1 MTSNSESIFRVLL
14 IEDDIGEAQVVLQ
27 SLTKHPLQE
36 FELCWV
42 TQLSEAIELIRNHP
56 PHVIL
61 LDAHLRNSHFLENL
75 NTCLTTAGI
84 LPVIVLAN
92 QPDNQKALQALEA
105 GAQDYLVKHD
115 INSNALVRIICYAI
129 SRSRLDQRLQRNEG
143 QIRSLLEYSPVAI
156 GIRRLRDDRRLF
168 VNQRYLDMFRTT
180 REQALNML
188 PIEIYQ
194 SPNEY
199 KALARRILMGE
210 TILDYEVGLVTM
222 DREKV
227 WVLASYFPLEYEGD
241 AATLA
246 WFYDISAIRQAREAA
261 ESANKAKSEFLAT
274 MSHEI
279 RTPMNGIIGMAELL
293 HDTKLDHR
301 QLSYA
306 RIIKNSAASLLTI
319 VNDILDF
326 SLIEAGEMALETR
339 EFTLLTLVEGCME
352 AVQSKALDKN
362 LSLKMSIDPRL
373 PHIMQADAVRLH
385 QVLFNLLANAI
396 KFSHHGDIIIRAQA
410 CDNSMLRFEVIDQG
424 IGIEAALIPKL
435 FHAFTQADG
444 SFSRRFGG
452 TGLGLSISKR
462 LVELMGGK
470 IGAQSQPG
478 QGSTFWFELPYSPVN
493 KPAALQ
499 NPPELAEVGKVSAPI
514 SVTPPE
520 PPATAAPEV
529 PTTPEAPITPVVA
542 TAPVTPAAPVAPAT
556 QLPPEKRILIV
567 EDNEINQMLVSSLL
581 VKLGLPFDIAA
592 DGQQA
597 VDAHA
602 NRKYSLILMDCQM
615 PVMDGFE
622 ATKQIRKA
630 ETHTNQHTA
639 IIAITANAMQG
650 DRERCIEVGMND
662 YLAKPFYPEA
672 FFNIV
677 HRWLAQEDT
686 PANESEAV
694 LDLTLLHNI
703 CGEDEVAIQHLLEMF
718 VSATGPLLHRLG
730 GAVTESNFTTIRAIN
745 HELAGTAANLGMQ
758 QMHTLVGALRQTYDP
773 PNPTAAGKVHIAMV
787 AALQRIADVVRNRR
801 LAMPNL

>member
-1 MTSNSESIFRVLL
+1 LTSNPKSIFRVLL
-14 IEDDIGEAQVVLQ
+14 IEDDAKEAQAVLQ

-61 LDAHLRNSHFLENL
+61 LDANLKDSDFLQNL
-75 NTCLTTAGI
+75 NSCLTTAGM

-92 QPDNQKALQALEA
+92 HPDNQKALQALEA

-129 SRSRLDQRLQRNEG
+129 SRSRMDQRLQRNEG
-143 QIRSLLEYSPVAI
+143 QIRRLLEYSPVAI
-156 GIRRLRDDRRLF
+156 GIRRLRDDRRVF
-168 VNQRYLDMFRTT
+168 VNQRYLDMFRST
-180 REQALNML
+180 REHALSLN

-194 SPNEY
+194 SANEY
-199 KALARRILMGE
+199 KALASRILTGE
-210 TILDYEVGLVTM
+210 TILDYEVGLLTM
-222 DREKV
+222 DQQKV

-293 HDTKLDHR
+293 HDTKLDR
-301 QLSYA
+301 QQLSYA

-326 SLIEAGEMALETR
+326 SLMEAGKMELKTK
-339 EFTLLTLVEGCME
+339 EFALLTLLEGCME
-352 AVQSKALDKN
+352 AVQDKASDKN
-362 LSLKMSIDPRL
+362 LSMKVSIDPHL
-373 PHIMQADAVRLH
+373 DHIMQADGVRLH
-385 QVLFNLLANAI
+385 QILFNLLSNAI
-396 KFSHHGDIIIRAQA
+396 KFSHRGDITIRAQA
-410 CDNSMLRFEVIDQG
+410 CNNSMIRFEVSDQG
-424 IGIEAALIPKL
+424 IGIESALIPKL

-470 IGAQSQPG
+470 IGVQSQPG

-493 KPAALQ
+493 KITPVQ
-499 NPPELAEVGKVSAPI
+499 NAPELVEVGKVSTPALAAPA
-514 SVTPPE
+514 PE
-520 PPATAAPEV
+520 PQLTPAVLAPAILAAP
-529 PTTPEAPITPVVA
+529 
-542 TAPVTPAAPVAPAT
+542 AA
-556 QLPPEKRILIV
+556 QLPPEKRVLIV
-567 EDNEINQMLVSSLL
+567 EDNEINQMLVSALL
-581 VKLGLPFDIAA
+581 GKLGLPFDIAA
-592 DGQQA
+592 DGLQA
-597 VDAHA
+597 VNAHA
-602 NRKYSLILMDCQM
+602 KRKYSLILMDCQM

-622 ATKQIRKA
+622 ATQKIREA
-630 ETHTNQHTA
+630 EAQANQRTS

-650 DRERCIEVGMND
+650 DRERCLEVGMDD

-677 HRWLAQEDT
+677 HRWLAQEDA
-686 PANESEAV
+686 PVSAPEAV

-703 CGEDEVAIQHLLEMF
+703 CGEDEAAIQHLLEMF
-718 VSATGPLLHRLG
+718 ISATGPLLQRLG
-730 GAVTESNFTTIRAIN
+730 TAVTEGSFTTIRAIN

-758 QMHTLVGALRQTYDP
+758 QMHTLVGALRKTYDP
-773 PNPTAAGKVHIAMV
+773 PNATAASKIHLAMIS
-787 AALQRIADVVRNRR
+787 AFQRITDLVKNRR
-801 LAMPNL
+801 LEVPSL